1 MINTALTPL
10 DPKECLE
17 KPKAKMTKALQE
29 AYKLGSEN
37 HPIEYYKKV
46 LNMWQEE
53 EQKIAKELAEQ
64 EAEQARLAEEMKAQE
79 AEDAEK
85 MAAEE
90 AAKPKKKAPRK
101 SKGGSEDVEM
111 EDAEAAPKSSKKRKK
126 AADSDGEG
134 TQVCLHRSTTV
145 NDRWSVGGGSI
156 FQVSFTT
163 SCKDTG
169 R

>member
-29 AYKLGSEN
+29 AYKLGAEN

-46 LNMWQEE
+46 LNQWQEE
-53 EQKIAKELAEQ
+53 EQKIAKEVAEH
-64 EAEQARLAEEMKAQE
+64 EAEQARLAEELKAQE

-85 MAAEE
+85 LAVEE
-90 AAKPKKKAPRK
+90 AAADKKKKKAPRK

-111 EDAEAAPKSSKKRKK
+111 EDAEAPKSSKKRKK

-134 TQVCLHRSTTV
+134 TQVCHSSISHVKLH
-145 NDRWSVGGGSI
+145 
-156 FQVSFTT
+156 
-163 SCKDTG
+163 
-169 R
+169 